1 MKNSLRRF
9 KIRLF
14 LELSLQIVGAILLLF
29 LGLRLVDGI
38 LNDFIANFLFSLDS
52 GLYRFCVRNKEALLF
67 LIGSGTIMIVIY
79 FTIRKTSNYLEQI
92 ITSIN
97 QVFNKDEG
105 LVVLPTDFKEIENQ
119 LNSIKYETLR
129 SEQAQQQE
137 QQKRDDLVVYLA
149 HDLKTPLTSII
160 GYLSLLNDEKEISEE
175 LREKYTQI
183 ALEKSYRLESL
194 INEFFDI
201 TRFALQKQTLN
212 KEPVNLSVMLQQLTD
227 EFYPLFE
234 ERQVQCQLQL
244 KEGVMIEADAD
255 KLARVFDNLLRNA
268 LAYCDSGS
276 DIEIIL
282 QENAGGVELMFA
294 NIGPQLSA
302 EECTVSFADNGIGI
316 GEEHLPHIFERFY
329 RIDKGRSR
337 KQGGT
342 GLGLAI
348 ARDIVELHGGTI
360 NAVGHG
366 KRIEFHLHF
375 RTLPKNTGRKA
386 PQDKA

>member
-14 LELSLQIVGAILLLF
+14 LELSLQIVGAILLLL

-52 GLYRFCVRNKEALLF
+52 DLYRFCVRNKAALLF

-97 QVFNKDEG
+97 QVFNKDEN

-119 LNSIKYETLR
+119 LNSIKFETLR

-175 LREKYTQI
+175 LRGKYTQI

-234 ERQVQCQLQL
+234 ERQVQCRLQL

-268 LAYCDSGS
+268 LAYCDRNS
-276 DIEIIL
+276 DIEITM

-294 NIGPQLSA
+294 NIGPQLSDDQI
-302 EECTVSFADNGIGI
+302 S
-316 GEEHLPHIFERFY
+316 LLFEKFY
-329 RIDKGRSR
+329 RADPSRSAAT
-337 KQGGT
+337 GGA

-348 ARDIVELHGGTI
+348 AGYRGDARRHDQRCRSGQ
-360 NAVGHG
+360 A
-366 KRIEFHLHF
+366 
-375 RTLPKNTGRKA
+375 
-386 PQDKA
+386 D

>member
-234 ERQVQCQLQL
+234 
-244 KEGVMIEADAD
+244 
-255 KLARVFDNLLRNA
+255 
-268 LAYCDSGS
+268 
-276 DIEIIL
+276 
-282 QENAGGVELMFA
+282 
-294 NIGPQLSA
+294 
-302 EECTVSFADNGIGI
+302 
-316 GEEHLPHIFERFY
+316 
-329 RIDKGRSR
+329 
-337 KQGGT
+337 
-342 GLGLAI
+342 
-348 ARDIVELHGGTI
+348 
-360 NAVGHG
+360 
-366 KRIEFHLHF
+366 
-375 RTLPKNTGRKA
+375 
-386 PQDKA
+386 

>member
-1 MKNSLRRF
+1 MNSRVIRSSSKRCGEWGIKLKNSLRRF

-183 ALEKSYRLESL
+183 ALEKS
-194 INEFFDI
+194 
-201 TRFALQKQTLN
+201 
-212 KEPVNLSVMLQQLTD
+212 
-227 EFYPLFE
+227 
-234 ERQVQCQLQL
+234 
-244 KEGVMIEADAD
+244 
-255 KLARVFDNLLRNA
+255 
-268 LAYCDSGS
+268 
-276 DIEIIL
+276 
-282 QENAGGVELMFA
+282 
-294 NIGPQLSA
+294 
-302 EECTVSFADNGIGI
+302 
-316 GEEHLPHIFERFY
+316 
-329 RIDKGRSR
+329 
-337 KQGGT
+337 
-342 GLGLAI
+342 
-348 ARDIVELHGGTI
+348 
-360 NAVGHG
+360 
-366 KRIEFHLHF
+366 
-375 RTLPKNTGRKA
+375 
-386 PQDKA
+386 

>member
-302 EECTVSFADNGIGI
+302 DQIS
-316 GEEHLPHIFERFY
+316 LLFEKFY
-329 RIDKGRSR
+329 RADPSRSAAT
-337 KQGGT
+337 GGA

-375 RTLPKNTGRKA
+375 RALPKNTGRKA
-386 PQDKA
+386 SLDKA

>member
-276 DIEIIL
+276 DIEITL

-302 EECTVSFADNGIGI
+302 DQIS
-316 GEEHLPHIFERFY
+316 LLFEKFY
-329 RIDKGRSR
+329 RADPSRSAAT
-337 KQGGT
+337 GGA

-386 PQDKA
+386 PLDKA

>member
-183 ALEKSYRLESL
+183 ALEKS
-194 INEFFDI
+194 
-201 TRFALQKQTLN
+201 
-212 KEPVNLSVMLQQLTD
+212 
-227 EFYPLFE
+227 
-234 ERQVQCQLQL
+234 
-244 KEGVMIEADAD
+244 
-255 KLARVFDNLLRNA
+255 
-268 LAYCDSGS
+268 
-276 DIEIIL
+276 
-282 QENAGGVELMFA
+282 
-294 NIGPQLSA
+294 
-302 EECTVSFADNGIGI
+302 
-316 GEEHLPHIFERFY
+316 
-329 RIDKGRSR
+329 
-337 KQGGT
+337 
-342 GLGLAI
+342 
-348 ARDIVELHGGTI
+348 
-360 NAVGHG
+360 
-366 KRIEFHLHF
+366 
-375 RTLPKNTGRKA
+375 
-386 PQDKA
+386 

>member
-14 LELSLQIVGAILLLF
+14 LELSLQIVGVILLLF

-38 LNDFIANFLFSLDS
+38 LNDFIANFLSSLDND
-52 GLYRFCVRNKEALLF
+52 LYRFCVRNKEALLV
-67 LIGSGTIMIVIY
+67 LIGSGTIMTVIY

-105 LVVLPTDFKEIENQ
+105 LIVLPTDFKEIENQ
-119 LNSIKYETLR
+119 LNSIKFETLR
-129 SEQAQQQE
+129 NEQAQQQE

-149 HDLKTPLTSII
+149 HDLKTPR
-160 GYLSLLNDEKEISEE
+160 YLSLLNDEKEISEE

-183 ALEKSYRLESL
+183 ALEKSYRLENL

-212 KEPVNLSVMLQQLTD
+212 KEPVNLSIMLQQLTD

-302 EECTVSFADNGIGI
+302 DQIS
-316 GEEHLPHIFERFY
+316 LLFEKFY
-329 RIDKGRSR
+329 RADPSRSAAT
-337 KQGGT
+337 GGA

>member
-14 LELSLQIVGAILLLF
+14 LELSLQIIGAIVLLLF
-29 LGLRLVDGI
+29 GLKLADGI
-38 LNDFIANFLFSLDS
+38 LNDFIANFLSSLDNE
-52 GLYRFCVRNKEALLF
+52 LYRFCVRNKEALL
-67 LIGSGTIMIVIY
+67 LIIASGTIMVVIY
-79 FTIRKTSNYLEQI
+79 FTIRKTSNYLEQM

-119 LNSIKYETLR
+119 LNSIKFETLR

-212 KEPVNLSVMLQQLTD
+212 KEAVNLSIMLQQLTD

-234 ERQVQCQLQL
+234 ERQVECKLQLQ
-244 KEGVMIEADAD
+244 EGVMINADAD

-268 LAYCDSGS
+268 LAYCDSGT
-276 DIEIIL
+276 DIEITMR
-282 QENAGGVELMFA
+282 ENNDGVELMFA
-294 NIGPQLSA
+294 NIGPQLS
-302 EECTVSFADNGIGI
+302 EDQIPM
-316 GEEHLPHIFERFY
+316 LFEKFY
-329 RIDKGRSR
+329 RADPSRSVST
-337 KQGGT
+337 GGA

-348 ARDIVELHGGTI
+348 ARDIVEMHGGTI
-360 NAVGHG
+360 RAVGIG

-375 RTLPKNTGRKA
+375 NKR
-386 PQDKA
+386 Q

>member
-1 MKNSLRRF
+1 M
-9 KIRLF
+9 
-14 LELSLQIVGAILLLF
+14 
-29 LGLRLVDGI
+29 
-38 LNDFIANFLFSLDS
+38 
-52 GLYRFCVRNKEALLF
+52 
-67 LIGSGTIMIVIY
+67 
-79 FTIRKTSNYLEQI
+79 
-92 ITSIN
+92 
-97 QVFNKDEG
+97 
-105 LVVLPTDFKEIENQ
+105 
-119 LNSIKYETLR
+119 
-129 SEQAQQQE
+129 
-137 QQKRDDLVVYLA
+137 
-149 HDLKTPLTSII
+149 
-160 GYLSLLNDEKEISEE
+160 SLLNDEKEISEE

-227 EFYPLFE
+227 EFYPLFG

-302 EECTVSFADNGIGI
+302 DQIS
-316 GEEHLPHIFERFY
+316 LLFEKFY
-329 RIDKGRSR
+329 RADPSRSAAT
-337 KQGGT
+337 GGA

-360 NAVGHG
+360 RIAKSDAQGTTFAV
-366 KRIEFHLHF
+366 
-375 RTLPKNTGRKA
+375 TLPVHA
-386 PQDKA
+386 A